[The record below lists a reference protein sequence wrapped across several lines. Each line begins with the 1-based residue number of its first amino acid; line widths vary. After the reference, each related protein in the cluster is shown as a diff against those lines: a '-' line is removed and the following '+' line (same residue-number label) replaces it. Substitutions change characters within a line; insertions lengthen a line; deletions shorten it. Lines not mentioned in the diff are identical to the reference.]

1 MNGAQIFSLLKENM
15 SWWMVLLLIVLSVVQ
30 LTPVKLNPWSWI
42 LKSLGKIM
50 KSLGKVINSD
60 LCEKIETVSKQQIEN
75 RQLLD
80 KHVSDDKDWKEKYE
94 AQKMDELR
102 LTILHFN
109 NELLRKQK
117 HTKEEFVEILTD
129 IDRYKRYCKTHEDYP
144 NSRAVHA
151 IANIERVYDER
162 LEKNDFLETTV
173 GNSGK

>member
-42 LKSLGKIM
+42 LKSLGKI
-50 KSLGKVINSD
+50 INSD

-80 KHVSDDKDWKEKYE
+80 KHVSDDAKWKETYE

-102 LTILHFN
+102 QTILHFN

-117 HTKEEFVEILTD
+117 HTKEEFVEILAV
-129 IDRYKRYCKTHEDYP
+129 IDRYKAYCKTHEDYP

>member
-42 LKSLGKIM
+42 LKSLGKI
-50 KSLGKVINSD
+50 INSD

-80 KHVSDDKDWKEKYE
+80 KHVSDDAKWKKAFE

-102 LTILHFN
+102 QTILHFN

-117 HTKEEFVEILTD
+117 HTKEEFVEILAV
-129 IDRYKRYCKTHEDYP
+129 IDRYKAYCKTHEDYP

-162 LEKNDFLETTV
+162 LAKNDFLETTV

>member
-15 SWWMVLLLIVLSVVQ
+15 SWWMMALVIVLSMIQ
-30 LTPVKLNPWSWI
+30 FTPIKINPWSALFRAI
-42 LKSLGKIM
+42 GKAVNGELC
-50 KSLGKVINSD
+50 KKVD
-60 LCEKIETVSKQQIEN
+60 TVAKQQLEN
-75 RQLLD
+75 RELLD
-80 KHVSDDKDWKEKYE
+80 KHIADDKKWRETYE

-117 HTKEEFVEILTD
+117 HTKEEFIEVLTS
-129 IDRYKRYCKTHEDYP
+129 IDRYRRYCKTHEDYP

-162 LEKNDFLETTV
+162 LEKNDFLETTA
-173 GNSGK
+173 GNSGN